1 MSEIIS
7 IVISAVIF
15 IAIMVI
21 FTKEK
26 MDYVAWALLGALIAC
41 IVYAQI
47 DHEASFD
54 TFLGAIEF
62 DALVFIISMQIIVSI
77 TERYK
82 IFQWIVLKA
91 MHLTK
96 GDHRKFFYLI
106 CFIASISSAVV
117 SDITV
122 GIIFVPLV
130 IRACKILKID
140 PSPYLFG
147 LSFTINIGSI
157 WTPFS
162 SSENILIGSSFNLD
176 FIYFIT
182 HFTPIVIII
191 LLFTTR
197 LLDYVMLSKIDPPQE
212 RQKKILMEIMD
223 PGIVI
228 VDKKTFKLNMI
239 YFAVIIFSF
248 VFFPDAYLP
257 AAIGAVALCLL
268 NRKQFVEMLKEIDWK
283 VISFFIAIFL
293 IIGTMELNGT
303 FDYIGAFVG
312 SILSDNVLI
321 AAITVLLLISVLSGF
336 LAQIPTAIVFITLM
350 QRIYGANTPNLIV
363 MAIILGINIG
373 SNFLPQGAACDLI
386 TLNLAE
392 KNKVKGYNYK
402 TLLKNG
408 SIMTLL
414 HIVNSILYMTIFY
427 FVVGQYTV

>member
-7 IVISAVIF
+7 IVVSAVIF

-41 IVYAQI
+41 IVYAQV
-47 DHEASFD
+47 DPAATFEK
-54 TFLGAIEF
+54 FLGAIEF
-62 DALVFIISMQIIVSI
+62 DALVFIIAMQIIVAI
-77 TERYK
+77 VERYK

-91 MHLTK
+91 LHFTK
-96 GDHRKFFYLI
+96 GDHKKFFYLI

-140 PSPYLFG
+140 SSPYLFG

-162 SSENILIGSSFNLD
+162 SSENILISSSFELD

-197 LLDYVMLSKIDPPQE
+197 LLDYVMLRKIQPPPE
-212 RQKKILMEIMD
+212 RQKRILMEIMD
-223 PGIVI
+223 PDIVI
-228 VDKKTFKLNMI
+228 VNRKKFRLNFI
-239 YFAVIIFSF
+239 YFALVIFSF

-257 AAIGAVALCLL
+257 ASIAAVTFCLL
-268 NRKQFVEMLKEIDWK
+268 NRAEFVEMLKEIDWK

-293 IIGTMELNGT
+293 IIGTMEFNHT
-303 FDYIGAFVG
+303 FDYIGQLIGA
-312 SILSDNVLI
+312 ILSENILV

-350 QRIYGANTPNLIV
+350 QKIYGANIPNLII

-392 KNKVKGYNYK
+392 KNKVEGYNYK

-408 SIMTLL
+408 SVMTLL
-414 HIVNSILYMTIFY
+414 HICNSILYMTLFY
-427 FVVGQYTV
+427 LFVGPHMI